1 MRSSILWITS
11 LKSFP
16 VQEGLALYSRLPFES
31 TGFSMQFQLRFF
43 DSLDECLGFSFAV
56 WNDGTP
62 NQRESS
68 IINPALFYILIWG
81 KQTYLMNLAHCF
93 YWGRSSASLPF
104 LFLSSPQSGCWRLWV
119 QMGSSRGRDRQDTGN
134 LVSDGLNW
142 DENLNLDKY
151 CCWHQKSNVSNGNR

>member
-1 MRSSILWITS
+1 MRSSILWVKS

-68 IINPALFYILIWG
+68 IINPAHFYILIWW
-81 KQTYLMNLAHCF
+81 KQTSLMNVAHCF
-93 YWGRSSASLPF
+93 YWDRSSAPLPF
-104 LFLSSPQSGCWRLWV
+104 LFLSSPQSGCCPNGV
-119 QMGSSRGRDRQDTGN
+119 VKETGQEGHREWTLTCS
-134 LVSDGLNW
+134 LVSDGLNC
-142 DENLNLDKY
+142 DENLNLDTY
-151 CCWHQKSNVSNGNR
+151 CC